1 MNYSAKFEGLVNNC
15 IQNNQHVGLGN
26 PNAKILF
33 VGKEAG
39 ANIDDELYDGM
50 GQSWKNKEMD
60 YSTRY
65 IPCEEL
71 KNKKLRNGNHTW
83 QKYQKLFE
91 LIFSDQINN
100 KEINGRSEPYE
111 ITFVENI
118 FTTELSNLAAPNKRE
133 AKENKDFTEA
143 LKHRKKHFW
152 KSDFIKQFPI
162 VLIFATDN
170 QYIETYQGEVCEL
183 FDVEFQ
189 EPVKFA
195 KSNKYWI
202 HYAKNEKHKAYPK
215 LVIHTRQLTN
225 GASNELIESLA
236 HEIKS
241 FVKKYSLEIK
251 VK

>member
-1 MNYSAKFEGLVNNC
+1 MNHTVEFERLLDNC
-15 IQNNQHVGLGN
+15 IQNNQYVGLGN

-33 VGKEAG
+33 IGKEAG
-39 ANIDDELYDGM
+39 ANVNEVIYHGM
-50 GQSWKNKEMD
+50 GQSWKNVKSD
-60 YSTRY
+60 YSSRFV
-65 IPCEEL
+65 PCKEL
-71 KNKKLRNGNHTW
+71 KNENLRDGKHTW

-91 LIFSDQINN
+91 LIFSDQLKNQ
-100 KEINGRSEPYE
+100 EIKGKSEPYE

-118 FTTELSNLAAPNKRE
+118 FTTELSNLAALTTKE
-133 AKENKDFTEA
+133 AKKNDNFAEV
-143 LKHRKKHFW
+143 LKNRKEHFW
-152 KSDFIKQFPI
+152 KSDYIKQFPI
-162 VLIFATDN
+162 VLIFASDN
-170 QYIETYQGEVCEL
+170 RYIETKPGEVCKL

-195 KSNKYWI
+195 KSDKYWV
-202 HYAKNEKHKAYPK
+202 HYAKKDKHKVYPK

-236 HEIKS
+236 HEVKS